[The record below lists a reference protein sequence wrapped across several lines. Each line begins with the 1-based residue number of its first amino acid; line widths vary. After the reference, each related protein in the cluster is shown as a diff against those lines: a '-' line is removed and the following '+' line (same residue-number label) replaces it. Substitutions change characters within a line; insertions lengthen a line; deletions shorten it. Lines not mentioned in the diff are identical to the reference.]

1 LNSDIGVKII
11 CERNEIVKGI
21 RRNSKSDKSAEHK
34 AFEISDFDDLVF
46 ENRNKEY
53 GAYRLRKSYYL
64 AILTGILAGSLMTT
78 MTVVIPFLIRPDNEK
93 VVSAGKGFVSVRMEN
108 LKEPEEIYI
117 PPPAPPPEPVKIQE
131 TVKYVPPEIVD
142 SIIPIEKAQISTDE
156 IISSHVSDLLGTPLG
171 SGFSDELISGGEG
184 VVTEEPF
191 FEVEVM
197 PSFRGGDLSKFREW
211 VGRRTNYPQAAIDEK
226 IRGTVFL
233 TFIVEKDGTVSNVT
247 VVKGVNPILDEEAVK
262 AISESPKWSP
272 GLQRGQPVRVR
283 FLIPLVFMY

>member
-1 LNSDIGVKII
+1 MKGFRRDI
-11 CERNEIVKGI
+11 
-21 RRNSKSDKSAEHK
+21 KSDKNVDQK

-53 GAYRLRKSYYL
+53 GAYRLRKRYNRVL
-64 AILTGILAGSLMTT
+64 LTGILTGSLIAGLSII
-78 MTVVIPFLIRPDNEK
+78 IPFIIRPGSEK
-93 VVSAGKGFVSVRMEN
+93 IISAGRGFVSVHLEN
-108 LKEPEEIYI
+108 LKQPEEIYI

-131 TVKYVPPEIVD
+131 AVKYVPPVVVD
-142 SIIPIEKAQISTDE
+142 SVVPIEKALVSTDE
-156 IISSHVSDLLGTPLG
+156 IISSPVSDFLGTPLG
-171 SGFSDELISGGEG
+171 SGFGDELIAGGEG
-184 VVTEEPF
+184 EVTDEPF

-197 PSFRGGDLSKFREW
+197 PSFRGGDLSKFRDW
-211 VGRRTNYPQAAIDEK
+211 VGKRTNYPQAAIDKK

-233 TFIVEKDGTVSNVT
+233 TFVVEKDGSVSNVT
-247 VVKGVNPILDEEAVK
+247 VVKGVDPILDEEAVK

>member
-1 LNSDIGVKII
+1 MKGFH
-11 CERNEIVKGI
+11 RNI
-21 RRNSKSDKSAEHK
+21 KSDKNADHNAS
-34 AFEISDFDDLVF
+34 EISDFDDLVF

-64 AILTGILAGSLMTT
+64 ALLTGILAGSLMSS
-78 MTVVIPFLIRPDNEK
+78 MSVVLPFLIKPDNEK
-93 VVSAGKGFVSVRMEN
+93 VIAAGRGFVSVRMEN

-131 TVKYVPPEIVD
+131 AVKYVPPEVVD
-142 SIIPIEKAQISTDE
+142 SIIPIERAQISTDE
-156 IISSHVSDLLGTPLG
+156 IISSHVSDMLGVTLG
-171 SGFSDELISGGEG
+171 LGFGDELIAGGEG
-184 VVTEEPF
+184 EVTEEPF

-211 VGRRTNYPQAAIDEK
+211 VGKRTNYPQAAIDKK
-226 IRGTVFL
+226 IRGTVYL
-233 TFIVEKDGTVSNVT
+233 TFIVEKDGTVTNVT
-247 VVKGVNPILDEEAVK
+247 IVKGVNPILDEEAIK

>member
-1 LNSDIGVKII
+1 
-11 CERNEIVKGI
+11 VKGFH
-21 RRNSKSDKSAEHK
+21 RNIKSDKNADHNAS
-34 AFEISDFDDLVF
+34 EISDFDDLVF

-64 AILTGILAGSLMTT
+64 ALLTGILAGSLMSS
-78 MTVVIPFLIRPDNEK
+78 MSVVLPFLIKPDNEK
-93 VVSAGKGFVSVRMEN
+93 VIAAGRGFVSVRMEN

-131 TVKYVPPEIVD
+131 AVKYVPPEVVD
-142 SIIPIEKAQISTDE
+142 SIIPIERAQISTDE
-156 IISSHVSDLLGTPLG
+156 IISSHVSDMLGVTLG
-171 SGFSDELISGGEG
+171 LGFGDELIAGGEG
-184 VVTEEPF
+184 EVTEEPF

-211 VGRRTNYPQAAIDEK
+211 VGKRTNYPQAAIDKK
-226 IRGTVFL
+226 IRGTVYL
-233 TFIVEKDGTVSNVT
+233 TFIVEKDGTVTNVT
-247 VVKGVNPILDEEAVK
+247 IVKGVNPILDEEAIK